1 MSQEGR
7 ENNEKR
13 FKALERRQQ
22 ALELRKNGYD
32 YKTIGKTLGVS
43 AKTAFTYV
51 QKCLEEIR
59 ENTRETAEDVLELE
73 LKRLD
78 VAQAALMPKVQA
90 GDTRAIDTLM
100 RVQERRAKYL
110 GLDAANKL
118 EVTGKG
124 IVINLTPAD
133 FLPPA
138 KEQNEHEQ

>member
-13 FKALERRQQ
+13 FKALERRQK
-22 ALELRKNGYD
+22 ALEMRKTGHD
-32 YKTIGKTLGVS
+32 YKTIGKALGVT
-43 AKTAFTYV
+43 AKTAFMDV

-59 ENTRETAEDVLELE
+59 ANTHETAEDVLELE

-78 VAQAALMPKVQA
+78 IAQAALMPRVKD
-90 GDTRAIDTLM
+90 GDPRAIDTLM

-110 GLDAANKL
+110 GLDAANKV
-118 EVTGKG
+118 EISGKG
-124 IVINLTPAD
+124 IIINLTPAD

-138 KEQNEHEQ
+138 QEQHEHGH

>member
-1 MSQEGR
+1 MGGR
-7 ENNEKR
+7 AHES
-13 FKALERRQQ
+13 AERRQK

-32 YKTIGKTLGVS
+32 YRTIAKALNTTV
-43 AKTAFTYV
+43 KTAYLDV

-59 ENTRETAEDVLELE
+59 ANTHETAEDVLELE

-78 VAQAALMPKVQA
+78 IAQAALMPRVRD
-90 GDTRAIDTLM
+90 GDPRAIDTLM

-138 KEQNEHEQ
+138 QEQNEHEQ

>member
-1 MSQEGR
+1 MTQEGQ
-7 ENNEKR
+7 ENTKKR
-13 FKALERRQQ
+13 LKALERRQK

-32 YKTIGKTLGVS
+32 YKTIAKELNVTI
-43 AKTAFTYV
+43 KTAFLDVKT
-51 QKCLEEIR
+51 CLDEIR
-59 ENTRETAEDVLELE
+59 KTTHETAEDVLELE

-138 KEQNEHEQ
+138 QEQNEHGH